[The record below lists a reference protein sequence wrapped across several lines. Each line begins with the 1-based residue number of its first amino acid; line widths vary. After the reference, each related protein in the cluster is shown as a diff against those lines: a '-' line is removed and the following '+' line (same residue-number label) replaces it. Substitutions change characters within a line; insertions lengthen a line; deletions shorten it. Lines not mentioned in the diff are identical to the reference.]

1 MLTPR
6 AAKQGGSLA
15 GNESRS
21 AVSTTSSG
29 IAAMVTLAESVCL
42 AEPAEAQ
49 QDDGS
54 LLSQPD
60 PPKKMGA
67 ALPFSQDIDGT

>member
-1 MLTPR
+1 
-6 AAKQGGSLA
+6 
-15 GNESRS
+15 
-21 AVSTTSSG
+21 
-29 IAAMVTLAESVCL
+29 MVTLAESVCL